1 MTNQLSGR
9 TEQFKTPE
17 PITLHVEI
25 GSGTIN
31 VTATDTAETT
41 IQVSGKHADDVR
53 VDQSGRG
60 VSVIEPRRL
69 GFGSD
74 VHVTATVPTGSTLS
88 LISGSADIEATGTFA
103 GGSVKSGSGEVRLDH
118 LGDSAIVETGSG
130 DITINTVAADLRVK
144 SGSGDLRVGHAGG
157 AVTVSTGSG
166 DIEIGESVGTATA
179 KTGSGDLRIQR
190 AGADVS
196 LMTGSGDLSV
206 DSMSR
211 GKVSMKSSSGDVRVG
226 IPAGTPVWTDVS
238 SLSGRVSSN
247 LAAVGAP
254 EEGADYVE
262 LRAKTVSG
270 DVVLT
275 QI

>member
-1 MTNQLSGR
+1 MNER

-25 GSGTIN
+25 GKGSVD
-31 VTATDTAETT
+31 VTASETAETR
-41 IQVSGKHADDVR
+41 IVIGGKHADQVR
-53 VDQSGRG
+53 VDQTERG
-60 VSVIEPRRL
+60 ISVIGPRRL
-69 GFGSD
+69 GFGD
-74 VHVTATVPTGSTLS
+74 DTLEVTATVPTGSTLS
-88 LISGSADIEATGTFA
+88 LITGSADIEATGTFA
-103 GGSVKSGSGEVRLDH
+103 GGSVKSGSGEVRIDH
-118 LGDSAIVETGSG
+118 LGHSAIIETGSG
-130 DITINTVAADLRVK
+130 DITITTVDADLKVK
-144 SGSGDLRVGHAGG
+144 SGSGDLRIQRTGG

-166 DIEIGESVGTATA
+166 DIEIGESGGAAAA

-190 AGADVS
+190 AGDDVS

-206 DSMSR
+206 ESMSR
-211 GKVSMKSSSGDVRVG
+211 GKLTLKSSSGGVRVG

-238 SLSGRVSSN
+238 SLTGSIRSN
-247 LAAVGAP
+247 LAGTGAP

-262 LRAKTVSG
+262 LRAKTVTG